1 MPIYSEVKELTISSI
16 AFAPGNPR
24 KSASSEAMKELAS
37 SIANVGV
44 IHPVTVYRLEKGGY
58 ELIAGERRLRAAKLA
73 KRETIPARELLNA
86 TPEIISE
93 IRLIE
98 NCQREGVSPLEE
110 GEAFRDFG
118 QPAEEIALRIGK
130 SLRYVYDRLNL
141 LRLAP
146 EPSALL
152 QSGVLSLS
160 HALILCKLT
169 EKEQEA
175 IMPDVVHRSGE
186 VILGVIGVNELRLR
200 ALRRATAS
208 LAQARFDLNDR
219 RLCPA
224 AGACR
229 NCSKRSGYNR
239 NLFHDI
245 EAEDV
250 CFDPACF
257 DEKTH
262 AYCLS
267 LEAKLKEQGY
277 EVIRLTG
284 LLLNTEYA
292 ANHELKKSYDFN
304 CRPLEEAERT
314 AKGQQKVAGV
324 FFENTTKYKTGLAV
338 AILPAEQE
346 RTLDLKEKGQQQ
358 EQQEDAKRKS
368 ALEQIKEEKA
378 KKAFTNALLAGLGE
392 AIGKNAGAPLNIP
405 TLRLLGLYAFASM
418 PGDMQ
423 REFARFYKWEEQASA
438 LAGGAGKSILDAE
451 NGDKLLFQSATAGL
465 SAVDCTEIMLSCLLY
480 ASVLSAFPDK
490 TEMGLVFDI
499 ARAWGFSPEA
509 MKAQVEEDFGVKLK
523 AF

>member
-1 MPIYSEVKELTISSI
+1 MPLYSEVKELPISSI
-16 AFAPGNPR
+16 RLAAGNPR
-24 KSASSEAMKELAS
+24 KTASPEAMKELAS

-44 IHPVTVYRLEKGGY
+44 IHPVTVYALEKGGY
-58 ELIAGERRLRAAKLA
+58 ELVAGERRLRAAKLA
-73 KRETIPARELLNA
+73 KRETIPARELINA
-86 TPEIISE
+86 TPEIVSE

-98 NCQREGVSPLEE
+98 NCQREGVSPIEE
-110 GEAFRDFG
+110 AEAFRDFG

-146 EPSALL
+146 ELAELL

-169 EKEQEA
+169 QKEQEA
-175 IMPDVVHRSGE
+175 ILPDVVHRSGD
-186 VILGVIGVNELRLR
+186 VILGVIGVNELRIR

-219 RLCPA
+219 RLCPS

-250 CFDPACF
+250 CFDPECF
-257 DEKTH
+257 DQKTH
-262 AYCLS
+262 AFCLS
-267 LEAKLKEQGY
+267 LEAKLKEQGF

-284 LLLNTEYA
+284 QLLNTDYA
-292 ANHELKKSYDFN
+292 AEHGLKKSYDFN
-304 CRPLEEAERT
+304 CRPLEEAEKT

-338 AILPAEQE
+338 AILPGEAQK
-346 RTLDLKEKGQQQ
+346 TLSLEEKGQQPEQ
-358 EQQEDAKRKS
+358 EEDTRRKS

-378 KKAFTNALLAGLGE
+378 KKAFTNALLAALGE
-392 AIGKNAGAPLNIP
+392 GIGKNAGLPLAVP
-405 TLRLLGLYAFASM
+405 ALRLLGLYAFASM

-438 LAGGAGKSILDAE
+438 LAGAPGKSILEAE
-451 NGDKLLFQSATAGL
+451 NGDKLLYMQATAGL
-465 SAVDCTEIMLSCLLY
+465 SAADCAEIMLSCLLY
-480 ASVLSAFPDK
+480 ASVISPVPDK
-490 TEMGLVFDI
+490 TEVALVFDI
-499 ARAWGFSPEA
+499 ARAWGYNPEA

-523 AF
+523 RF